1 MQSINN
7 SMQEK
12 IYDIIANQ
20 LGCDRS
26 KITLESHLIDDLGA
40 DSLNAIEI
48 VMDIENEFG
57 ITIDDKQ
64 VESIS
69 KVKDIVALVESK

>member
-1 MQSINN
+1 
-7 SMQEK
+7 MQEK
-12 IYDIIANQ
+12 IYNIIANQ
-20 LGCDRS
+20 IGCDLS

>member
-1 MQSINN
+1 MAIG
-7 SMQEK
+7 
-12 IYDIIANQ
+12 NQ
-20 LGCDRS
+20 IGCDRS